1 MVFGKTISINTA
13 REESGLP
20 MSTANPPQEQQK
32 QESLQEK
39 TSNQSSSDL
48 QQNSTHSPKQKKS
61 QRRRLKKSTVLIIA
75 LVVVVASVLTI
86 PALRTPLF
94 SAFSSGVKKN
104 TSYIT
109 DKATR
114 GPFRVSVTE
123 RGQLDSL
130 NNVTLS
136 SKVKGFTT
144 ILSIVPEGT
153 MVEKGDVVCELDSS
167 LLVDK
172 EKQQQIQVTQT
183 EAELKQAE
191 ENVAIQKTQNESDT
205 SAAELALV
213 LAKLDLEKFLRG
225 ESQRDINVK
234 EGAIT
239 KAREDL
245 QRAEETFEFSK
256 RIAKKGYKNQ
266 NDVEADR
273 ITVVKAEIDLEIAKE
288 DLKVEKDYVQT
299 RKSKELEAD
308 VDEKI
313 RNLERVKRQGVA
325 TLAQYDARLKA
336 SQLTY
341 EVEKSELERIRE
353 QILACKLIAPQNGQ
367 VVYANQDSGRR
378 SSGEDVIEEGTEVRE
393 RQSII
398 QLPDFSQ
405 MKVDARIHESKISMI
420 SQGLPVD
427 IRVDAFPEQLYRGT
441 VDQVSSVPISSN
453 WMRPDLKE
461 YKATIRILPDNGDI
475 TKLKPG
481 LTAEIEI
488 RVDQRPDI
496 LQVPVQSVITIGEQR
511 YMFILMPDGTSE
523 RREVKIGQASDT
535 MIEILS
541 GIEAGEE
548 VILNP
553 RTHFADELIDLE
565 EQLAMEKKK
574 QADKKG
580 PASADAKS
588 GGPAVGNTGGK
599 KSGGQSAAKKKPA
612 GGNAAGMLQRLD
624 KDSDGKLSKD
634 ETPERMQER
643 FDELDANKDGFLD
656 AGELG
661 KLRVP
666 GGGAGGP
673 GGTPGGSRPGGENRP

>member
-1 MVFGKTISINTA
+1 
-13 REESGLP
+13 
-20 MSTANPPQEQQK
+20 
-32 QESLQEK
+32 
-39 TSNQSSSDL
+39 
-48 QQNSTHSPKQKKS
+48 
-61 QRRRLKKSTVLIIA
+61 LIVGAI
-75 LVVVVASVLTI
+75 LVLTV
-86 PALRTPLF
+86 PVLRTPLL
-94 SAFSSGVKKN
+94 SVFSSGSKKN
-104 TSYIT
+104 TTYIT

-191 ENVAIQKTQNESDT
+191 ENVEIQKTQNESDT
-205 SAAELALV
+205 SAAKLALV
-213 LAKLDLEKFLRG
+213 LAKLDLEKFLEG
-225 ESQRDINVK
+225 ESQRDLNVK

-256 RIAKKGYKNQ
+256 RIAKKGYKSQ

-273 ITVVKAEIDLEIAKE
+273 INVVKAEIDLEIAKE

-299 RKSKELEAD
+299 RKHKELEAD
-308 VDEKI
+308 VDEKK
-313 RNLERVKRQGVA
+313 RNLDRVIRQGIA
-325 TLAQYDARLKA
+325 TQAQFDARLKA

-353 QILACKLIAPQNGQ
+353 QIVACKLIAPQNGQ

-420 SQGLPVD
+420 NQGLPVD
-427 IRVDAFPEQLYRGT
+427 IRVDAFPEQLYRGV

-511 YMFILMPDGTSE
+511 YIFILMPDGRTE

-535 MIEILS
+535 MIEIIS

-548 VILNP
+548 VIMNP
-553 RTHFADELIDLE
+553 RTHFADELIELE

-574 QADKKG
+574 QAEKQG
-580 PASADAKS
+580 PGSADAKS
-588 GGPAVGNTGGK
+588 AGPATGNAGGEK
-599 KSGGQSAAKKKPA
+599 PRGESAEKKKPA
-612 GGNAAGMLQRLD
+612 GGMLQRLD
-624 KDSDGKLSKD
+624 KNSDGKISKD
-634 ETPERMQER
+634 EAPERMQER

-656 AGELG
+656 AAELS
-661 KLRVP
+661 KLRSP
-666 GGGAGGP
+666 GGGA
-673 GGTPGGSRPGGENRP
+673 GGSRPGGENRP

>member
-1 MVFGKTISINTA
+1 MLIV
-13 REESGLP
+13 
-20 MSTANPPQEQQK
+20 
-32 QESLQEK
+32 
-39 TSNQSSSDL
+39 
-48 QQNSTHSPKQKKS
+48 
-61 QRRRLKKSTVLIIA
+61 VLI
-75 LVVVVASVLTI
+75 VVGVLVLTL
-86 PALRTPLF
+86 PALRTPFL
-94 SAFSSGVKKN
+94 SAFSSGSKKN
-104 TSYIT
+104 TTYIT
-109 DKATR
+109 DRATR
-114 GPFRVSVTE
+114 GSFKVSITE

-144 ILSIVPEGT
+144 IISIVPEGT

-172 EKQQQIQVTQT
+172 EKQQQIQVTQA

-213 LAKLDLEKFLRG
+213 LARLDLAKFLEG
-225 ESQRDINVK
+225 ESQRDLNVK

-256 RIAKKGYKNQ
+256 RIAKKGYKSQ

-273 ITVVKAEIDLEIAKE
+273 INVVKAEIDLEIAKE

-299 RKSKELEAD
+299 RKLKELEAD
-308 VDEKI
+308 VGEKI
-313 RNLERVKRQGVA
+313 RNLERVKRQGIA
-325 TLAQYDARLKA
+325 TLAQFDARLKA

-341 EVEKSELERIRE
+341 EVEKSELERNRE
-353 QILACKLIAPQNGQ
+353 QIVACKMIAPQNGQ

-393 RQSII
+393 RQGII

-420 SQGLPVD
+420 KQGLPVD

-461 YKATIRILPDNGDI
+461 YKATIRILPDSGDI

-488 RVDQRPDI
+488 RIDQRPDV

-511 YMFILMPDGTSE
+511 YIFILMPDGRTE

-535 MIEILS
+535 MIEVIS

-565 EQLAMEKKK
+565 EQLALEKKK
-574 QADKKG
+574 LAAQKG
-580 PASADAKS
+580 PASVEADQAT
-588 GGPAVGNTGGK
+588 PAGENVDGEKPRGE
-599 KSGGQSAAKKKPA
+599 AAEKKKPA
-612 GGNAAGMLQRLD
+612 GGNAGGMLQRLD
-624 KDSDGKLSKD
+624 KDADGKLSK
-634 ETPERMQER
+634 EEAPERMQER

-656 AGELG
+656 AGELS
-661 KLRVP
+661 KLRGP

-673 GGTPGGSRPGGENRP
+673 AGGSGAPSPGGENRP

>member
-1 MVFGKTISINTA
+1 M
-13 REESGLP
+13 
-20 MSTANPPQEQQK
+20 
-32 QESLQEK
+32 
-39 TSNQSSSDL
+39 
-48 QQNSTHSPKQKKS
+48 
-61 QRRRLKKSTVLIIA
+61 LIIT
-75 LVVVVASVLTI
+75 LIGVGILVLTV
-86 PALRTPLF
+86 PVLRTPLF
-94 SAFSSGVKKN
+94 SAFSSGSKKN
-104 TSYIT
+104 TTYIT
-109 DKATR
+109 DKVTR

-153 MVEKGDVVCELDSS
+153 MVQKGDVVCELDSS

-213 LAKLDLEKFLRG
+213 LAKLDLEKFLKG
-225 ESQRDINVK
+225 ESQRDLNVK

-273 ITVVKAEIDLEIAKE
+273 INVVKAEIDLEIAKE

-308 VDEKI
+308 VDEKV

-325 TLAQYDARLKA
+325 TLAQFDARLKA

-420 SQGLPVD
+420 KQGLAVD
-427 IRVDAFPEQLYRGT
+427 IRVDAFPEQLYRGV

-511 YMFILMPDGTSE
+511 YIFILNSDGSAD

-535 MIEILS
+535 MIEIMS
-541 GIEAGEE
+541 GVEAGEE

-565 EQLAMEKKK
+565 EQLAMAKKK
-574 QADKKG
+574 QAEKQG
-580 PASADAKS
+580 PGSVDAKA
-588 GGPAVGNTGGK
+588 GGPAAGNA
-599 KSGGQSAAKKKPA
+599 GGQKPGGESSEKKKPA
-612 GGNAAGMLQRLD
+612 GGNAGGMLQRLD
-624 KDSDGKLSKD
+624 KDSDGKISK
-634 ETPERMQER
+634 EEAPERMQER

-656 AGELG
+656 AGELS
-661 KLRVP
+661 KLR
-666 GGGAGGP
+666 GAGGP
-673 GGTPGGSRPGGENRP
+673 GGGSGGPRPGGEKRP

>member
-1 MVFGKTISINTA
+1 
-13 REESGLP
+13 
-20 MSTANPPQEQQK
+20 
-32 QESLQEK
+32 
-39 TSNQSSSDL
+39 
-48 QQNSTHSPKQKKS
+48 
-61 QRRRLKKSTVLIIA
+61 
-75 LVVVVASVLTI
+75 
-86 PALRTPLF
+86 
-94 SAFSSGVKKN
+94 
-104 TSYIT
+104 
-109 DKATR
+109 
-114 GPFRVSVTE
+114 
-123 RGQLDSL
+123 
-130 NNVTLS
+130 
-136 SKVKGFTT
+136 
-144 ILSIVPEGT
+144 

-172 EKQQQIQVTQT
+172 EKQQQIQVTQA

-213 LAKLDLEKFLRG
+213 LARLDFEKFNEG
-225 ESQRDINVK
+225 ESQRDLNVK

-256 RIAKKGYKNQ
+256 RIAKKGYKSQ

-273 ITVVKAEIDLEIAKE
+273 INVVKAEIDLEIAKE

-299 RKSKELEAD
+299 RKYKELKAD
-308 VDEKI
+308 IDEKV
-313 RNLERVKRQGVA
+313 RNLERVKRQGIA
-325 TLAQYDARLKA
+325 TLAQFDARLKA

-341 EVEKSELERIRE
+341 EVEKSELERNRE
-353 QILACKLIAPQNGQ
+353 QIVACKMIAPQNGQ

-393 RQSII
+393 RQAII

-420 SQGLPVD
+420 KQGLPVD

-461 YKATIRILPDNGDI
+461 YKATIRILPDSGDI

-488 RVDQRPDI
+488 RIDQRPDV

-511 YMFILMPDGTSE
+511 YIFILMPDGRTE

-565 EQLAMEKKK
+565 EQLAIEKKK
-574 QADKKG
+574 LAAKKG
-580 PASADAKS
+580 PASVEADQATPAGENA
-588 GGPAVGNTGGK
+588 GGEKPGGE
-599 KSGGQSAAKKKPA
+599 ATEKKKPA
-612 GGNAAGMLQRLD
+612 GGNAGGMLQRLD
-624 KDSDGKLSKD
+624 KDADGKLSK
-634 ETPERMQER
+634 EEAPERMQER

-656 AGELG
+656 AGELS
-661 KLRVP
+661 KLRGP

-673 GGTPGGSRPGGENRP
+673 GGGAGAPRSGGENRP

>member
-1 MVFGKTISINTA
+1 
-13 REESGLP
+13 
-20 MSTANPPQEQQK
+20 MSTANPPQEQLK

-61 QRRRLKKSTVLIIA
+61 KRLNKAKLLIIA
-75 LVVVVASVLTI
+75 LIVGAILVLTV
-86 PALRTPLF
+86 PVLRTPLL
-94 SAFSSGVKKN
+94 SVFSSGSKKN
-104 TSYIT
+104 TTYIT

-191 ENVAIQKTQNESDT
+191 ENVEIQKTQNESDT
-205 SAAELALV
+205 SAAELALI
-213 LAKLDLEKFLRG
+213 LAKLDLEKFLKG
-225 ESQRDINVK
+225 ESQRDLNVK

-245 QRAEETFEFSK
+245 QRAEEAFEFSK
-256 RIAKKGYKNQ
+256 RIAKKGYKSQ

-273 ITVVKAEIDLEIAKE
+273 INVVKAEIDLEIAKE

-299 RKSKELEAD
+299 RKHKELEAD
-308 VDEKI
+308 VDEKK
-313 RNLERVKRQGVA
+313 RNLDRVIRQGIA
-325 TLAQYDARLKA
+325 TQAQFDARLKA

-353 QILACKLIAPQNGQ
+353 QIVACKLIAPQNGQ

-420 SQGLPVD
+420 NQGLPVD
-427 IRVDAFPEQLYRGT
+427 IRVDAFPEQLYRGI

-511 YMFILMPDGTSE
+511 YMFILMPGGTSE

-553 RTHFADELIDLE
+553 RTHFADELIELE
-565 EQLAMEKKK
+565 EQLSMEKKK
-574 QADKKG
+574 QTEKKG
-580 PASADAKS
+580 PGSVDAKS
-588 GGPAVGNTGGK
+588 AGPAAGKAGGEK
-599 KSGGQSAAKKKPA
+599 PRGESAEKKKPA
-612 GGNAAGMLQRLD
+612 GGNAGGMLQRLD
-624 KDSDGKLSKD
+624 KNSDGKISKD
-634 ETPERMQER
+634 EAPERMQER

-656 AGELG
+656 AAELS
-661 KLRVP
+661 KLRGP
-666 GGGAGGP
+666 GGGAGAP
-673 GGTPGGSRPGGENRP
+673 GGGAGGSRPGGENRP